1 MGLLKYLA
9 SKKDLENLLKE
20 YPDKIEYFARADTFI
35 GDSDAIEFI
44 TKKIEEYHKTK

>member
-9 SKKDLENLLKE
+9 NKKDLETLLKE
-20 YPDKIEYFARADTFI
+20 YPDKIEYFAKADSFI

-44 TKKIEEYHKTK
+44 TKKIEEYHNKK